1 MTMET
6 VCLFHNYGYC
16 KYRETCRNIHYKETC
31 EVKSC
36 ETPGCAKRHP
46 KNCRYFNIY
55 NRCKFGTFCSFAHVT
70 SEVSNNYEDEETKA
84 KIANL
89 DSRVKT
95 LEEEIKLVNADMK
108 TLEEKNDYI
117 EREVHTT
124 FENMKVICEIMVKK
138 ATDAVVEMI
147 FEQQNTIE
155 NNQKEGFDNLSSQLT
170 ELIAKYQPSTSNPC
184 QPPQPSSEVQ
194 ASPQPLHQVRFPC
207 DKCGKSF
214 GSGRALANHERK
226 DHVPSQNTR

>member
-70 SEVSNNYEDEETKA
+70 SKVSNNYEDEETKD
-84 KIANL
+84 KIVSL
-89 DSRVKT
+89 DMRVKT
-95 LEEEIKLVNADMK
+95 LEE
-108 TLEEKNDYI
+108 KNEHL
-117 EREVHTT
+117 EREVHAT

-138 ATDAVVEMI
+138 TTDAVVEMI
-147 FEQQNTIE
+147 F
-155 NNQKEGFDNLSSQLT
+155 
-170 ELIAKYQPSTSNPC
+170 
-184 QPPQPSSEVQ
+184 
-194 ASPQPLHQVRFPC
+194 
-207 DKCGKSF
+207 
-214 GSGRALANHERK
+214 
-226 DHVPSQNTR
+226 